1 MQINIEEKPRDLKN
15 VFRFNVEWLIHFLK
29 IVFYYLQVDIFSY
42 GIWLYEL
49 MSGYRPFRKF
59 RSNAEMKKAIIRG
72 VRPSLRQDSINS
84 NLPFLEC
91 IMEVR
96 ITFLIQKFRLLN
108 QNILLLNQ

>member
-1 MQINIEEKPRDLKN
+1 M
-15 VFRFNVEWLIHFLK
+15 
-29 IVFYYLQVDIFSY
+29 QVDIFSY

-96 ITFLIQKFRLLN
+96 ITFLIQKFRPGKYFTFKSITFLFFYYLRIVGDKMRTIDLHQKLL
-108 QNILLLNQ
+108 